1 MISHLKSGLLFF
13 VLLCFRTLTPSSVA
27 QVYNYIPLENRDF
40 EVNPAE
46 LGLFPHVSSSFV
58 NSANTGNK
66 DYYARMYRVGMTS
79 FFDPLNFGLTFTTKV
94 LPNQVSVGIVSVG
107 TGYNFNVNSKLN
119 CAFGVNYKFSRG
131 TLSSGYIDFLE
142 QTAVL
147 GNGSISDGFNA
158 SLVLSDSLKRTYL
171 TIMFLNAFPMAN
183 QAEIFPKYLVFI
195 TGNVFG
201 IFKESKHSVLYL
213 ESYIKYSLLRSKP
226 VYSNILHYKRPFNPN
241 NKYVISG
248 GTSLGVLD
256 DMYYQLGLNLSFA
269 NSRGDEFF
277 FRYSILNAINDK
289 QENRGFYF
297 GIVSNRPLEQKS
309 NIKGKREIREN

>member
-1 MISHLKSGLLFF
+1 MPKLIIPALLFCVF
-13 VLLCFRTLTPSSVA
+13 IFSKNLIPNSVA
-27 QVYNYIPLENRDF
+27 QVYNYIPLESRDF

-46 LGLFPHVSSSFV
+46 LGLFPHVSSSFA
-58 NSANTGNK
+58 NSANMGNK
-66 DYYARMYRVGMTS
+66 DYFARMYRVGMTS

-107 TGYNFNVNSKLN
+107 TGYNFKVNSKLN

-131 TLSSGYIDFLE
+131 TFSSGYVDFLE

-171 TIMFLNAFPMAN
+171 TIMLLNAFPIAN
-183 QAEIFPKYLVFI
+183 QAELFPKYLALL
-195 TGNVFG
+195 TGNLIG
-201 IFKESKHSVLYL
+201 LFKENKHSVLYL
-213 ESYIKYSLLRSKP
+213 ESYIKYSLLHSKP
-226 VYSNILHYKRPFNPN
+226 VYSNILQFKRPINPN
-241 NKYVISG
+241 YKYVVSG

-256 DMYYQLGLNLSFA
+256 DKYYQLGLNLSFA

-277 FRYSILNAINDK
+277 FRYSLVNAINEL

-297 GIVSNRPLEQKS
+297 GIVSNRPIEHRKV
-309 NIKGKREIREN
+309 KGKREMREN